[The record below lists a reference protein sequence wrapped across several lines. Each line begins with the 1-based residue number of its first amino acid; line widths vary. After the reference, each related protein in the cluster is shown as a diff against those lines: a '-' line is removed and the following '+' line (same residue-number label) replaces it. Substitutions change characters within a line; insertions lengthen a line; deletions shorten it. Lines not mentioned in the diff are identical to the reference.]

1 MKNLT
6 TTICAIVW
14 IFLLAASARA
24 QQVQL
29 ANMPAAERAQWQT
42 QRMKETLQL
51 DSAQVAKVSSINL
64 SYARQM
70 DPVISGGGSRI
81 TKIKA
86 FRQINTAKEKEL
98 QGVLSP
104 QQFSQFKQQQQEMKE
119 QLKNANRKPR

>member
-14 IFLLAASARA
+14 ILLLAGSAHA
-24 QQVQL
+24 QQAQL
-29 ANMPAAERAQWQT
+29 ANMPADERAQWQT

-64 SYARQM
+64 SYARQT
-70 DPVISGGGSRI
+70 DPVIAGSGSRL
-81 TKIKA
+81 TKLKA
-86 FRQINTAKEKEL
+86 FRQINAAKEKEL

-104 QQFSQFKQQQQEMKE
+104 QQFRQFKKQQQEMKE
-119 QLKNANRKPR
+119 QFRKRKS